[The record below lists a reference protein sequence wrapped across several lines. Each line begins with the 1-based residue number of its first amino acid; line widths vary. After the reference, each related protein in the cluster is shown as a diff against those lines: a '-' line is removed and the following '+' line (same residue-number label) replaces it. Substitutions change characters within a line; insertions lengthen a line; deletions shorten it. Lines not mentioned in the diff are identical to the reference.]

1 MLFNTSRSSLV
12 IDGFLHDFQT
22 VAKSPVLYFY
32 NTPGQDPEEILRNFV
47 RQLILAQ
54 SNPFESFDE
63 RFRGGSKLSASDCW
77 SRIKSFIRTQD
88 SLAIIIDAL
97 DNGSPDLRESSN
109 QRHMMPS
116 SHTFLALF
124 RDLIEVIKG
133 SPRPVKVFVSSQSTS
148 EGLRAAFRD
157 LKRDFTIQSF
167 EISTDD
173 QPMDDVIRVVKH
185 EVESWAPGELLPN
198 LVDPGATIRSK
209 VKTSIIEAISRKSQR
224 MFTWAILVLRR
235 RFRDNKE
242 LRTVED
248 VDNEL
253 KADQVPQRLEELYDA
268 IFDTFH
274 GSQSSPSSQKSGR
287 VIKILF
293 CAKKG
298 LSSSAFIEAAA
309 AATQSSFLGESHE
322 QSVHNLISS
331 CLGWVI
337 YDAERDMFRFQHPS
351 VEQYLHKKS
360 EHSDFGSQAHATMAE
375 ACLETVTRSISR
387 RNSFA
392 ERFGHGSDTDE
403 EERGRSPSRDASSVG
418 SSSQSRRRSNS
429 NGSTSSRA
437 SQRSESESRPRR
449 RTRSTESSDTESD
462 ENELKTRDLLR
473 VSATDSLTNDP
484 IQDFEE
490 YATLYWVSHYQAFTG
505 TAAENS
511 QLREYVENI
520 LIYGGRYM
528 QFSTISHP
536 TGYFHRWI
544 ESIQNFFSRRPLGFY
559 GQQVETEL
567 EHCLYPP
574 PSPFRVGCVYGLT
587 LIMKANADSDSS
599 DGDCNESVR
608 LSKRILAALKLSRRA
623 IEHMK
628 NEKNMTGLHLAS
640 KFGHVG
646 TVQYLGSMDS
656 AKGEIMV
663 VDKHGKTPLQYAV
676 ETATDTVLVKE
687 ILKIPGAGALR
698 TTSGVL
704 IAAMR
709 NTSCAQDL
717 VRLLLGGRA
726 DVYRRVKT
734 ETRNLAVAAISYPFA
749 TLGLVKHVTSTLKVD
764 RRLISAAASS
774 RTGREVEW
782 KRRRIIWEWLLEQWH
797 KLGYSEAELDS
808 VIDKSAA
815 NGDPELL
822 KCLRKRAVGRLPGK
836 DYQTFRLVLSQ
847 RRCLIELTDVMLHY
861 IENRASTAAL
871 FLRAALEHRFV
882 DVALVSK
889 LAQHVHTETVLGRL
903 QLKAIA
909 KNRRH
914 GAALLGNL
922 PKTFSITSDVPTS
935 QDALKVAVQEGNAE
949 VIKMFLEHL
958 KSLNMSLSEVEQL
971 IRGVVASPLDG
982 NYLQEYT
989 AIAPADLFSMSE
1001 APQSSWDGVIAE
1013 CLGVFLSKLPL
1024 CDGLIQPLA
1033 EEIALLR
1040 GRKTMEVLL
1049 DHPATQSQ
1057 NHPLRISRA
1066 MMLAA
1071 AKNKTFGFELLQF
1084 LPQRAAQGDMS
1095 QLGEVSVDDEIL
1107 RTVARHGDV
1116 RSLTLL
1122 LGSYPL
1128 DYYSKEFMSAAA
1140 GNTDSAVAEY
1150 VFRRLDPTMVGM
1162 DELEKAAAA
1171 SDPVFDCVLRHYDPG
1186 SQQGSVRLSA
1196 IIAERCRRSKSLIE
1210 AFRHGA
1216 AREPTSPKEC
1226 QQLVLAAVRNMH
1238 GVEMASF
1245 LLKRFQMTDMRI
1257 RMTEEMLKFAA
1268 RNRSAAPEMLRLLL
1282 GQCDDGWVE
1291 SIVTADVL
1299 VEAASNGCEAPEALR
1314 ILLLECKG
1322 TRKFAKGK
1330 DRDWIERS
1338 IGLNRDK
1345 AKEAR
1350 RVFRAYLKEEKRQ
1363 T

>member
-1 MLFNTSRSSLV
+1 MV

-63 RFRGGSKLSASDCW
+63 RFRGGAKLSASDCW
-77 SRIKSFIRTQD
+77 SRIESFIRTQD

-109 QRHMMPS
+109 QRHMIPS
-116 SHTFLALF
+116 SYTFLALF
-124 RDLIEVIKG
+124 RDLVEVMKR
-133 SPRPVKVFVSSQSTS
+133 SPRPVKVFVSSQCTS
-148 EGLRAAFRD
+148 VGLRTAFRD
-157 LKRDFTIQSF
+157 LKRDFTNQSF
-167 EISTDD
+167 EISTDN
-173 QPMDDVIRVVKH
+173 QPTDDVIRVVKH

-198 LVDPGATIRSK
+198 LVDPSATIRSK

-253 KADQVPQRLEELYDA
+253 KADQVPQKLEEFYDA

-309 AATQSSFLGESHE
+309 AATQSSFLGETHE

-337 YDAERDMFRFQHPS
+337 YDAERDIFRFQHPS

-375 ACLETVTRSISR
+375 ACLRIVIGSISR

-392 ERFGHGSDTDE
+392 EKVGRGPDMDE
-403 EERGRSPSRDASSVG
+403 DERGRSPSRVSSSRG
-418 SSSQSRRRSNS
+418 SSSQSRRRRNS

-449 RTRSTESSDTESD
+449 RTRSIESSDTKSD
-462 ENELKTRDLLR
+462 DDETKAINPVRG
-473 VSATDSLTNDP
+473 SATGSTTNDP

-490 YATLYWVSHYQAFTG
+490 YATLYWVSHYQACTG

-520 LIYGGRYM
+520 LIYGGGHM
-528 QFSTISHP
+528 QYSTMSRPI
-536 TGYFHRWI
+536 GYFHRWI

-587 LIMKANADSDSS
+587 LIVDANADNDSPGSDSGSSDSDSDSS
-599 DGDCNESVR
+599 DSDRDGSVR
-608 LSKRILAALKLSRRA
+608 LSLSRRFA
-623 IEHMK
+623 HLID
-628 NEKNMTGLHLAS
+628 EKNMTGLHLAS

-646 TVQYLGSMDS
+646 TVQYLGRMDS
-656 AKGEIMV
+656 ARREILG
-663 VDKHGKTPLQYAV
+663 VDKHDKTPLQYAV
-676 ETATDTVLVKE
+676 EAATDTVLVKE
-687 ILKIPGAGALR
+687 ILKIPGAKTLR

-717 VRLLLGGRA
+717 VRLFLGGRA
-726 DVYRRVKT
+726 HVYHRVKT
-734 ETRNLAVAAISYPFA
+734 KTRNLAVAAISYPFA
-749 TLGLVKHVTSTLKVD
+749 TLDLVKHVTSTRMVD
-764 RRLISAAASS
+764 RRLICAAASS
-774 RTGREVEW
+774 STGREVEW
-782 KRRRIIWEWLLEQWH
+782 KRREKIWEWLLNQWYN
-797 KLGYSEAELDS
+797 LGYSEAELDS
-808 VIDKSAA
+808 AIDKSAA
-815 NGDPELL
+815 NGDSELL
-822 KCLRKRAVGRLPGK
+822 RCLRKRAVGRPPGK
-836 DYQTFRLVLSQ
+836 DCQTYRLVLSQ
-847 RRCLIELTDVMLHY
+847 RRCLLELTKVMLHY
-861 IENRASTAAL
+861 VDDREFTAAWC
-871 FLRAALEHRFV
+871 LRAALEHRFV
-882 DVALVSK
+882 DVALISE
-889 LAQHVHTETVLGRL
+889 LAQHVNTGAVLGRL
-903 QLKAIA
+903 HLRAIA

-922 PKTFSITSDVPTS
+922 PKTFYITSDVPTS
-935 QDALKVAVQEGNAE
+935 QYALKVAVREGNAE
-949 VIKMFLEHL
+949 FIKMFLGHL
-958 KSLNMSLSEVEQL
+958 ERLYMTVSEVEQL
-971 IRGVVASPLDG
+971 IREVVASPLDG
-982 NYLQEYT
+982 NYLQEYA
-989 AIAPADLFSMSE
+989 AIAPADLLSMSE

-1024 CDGLIQPLA
+1024 FDVLIQPLA

-1040 GRKTMEVLL
+1040 GRKTMELL
-1049 DHPATQSQ
+1049 FQ

-1084 LPQRAAQGDMS
+1084 LPQRAAQGDVS

-1107 RTVARHGDV
+1107 RTVARHGDI
-1116 RSLTLL
+1116 RSLVFL

-1128 DYYSKEFMSAAA
+1128 DHYSKRFISAAA
-1140 GNTDSAVAEY
+1140 ENTDSAVAEY
-1150 VFRRLDPTMVGM
+1150 VFRRLPPTMVGIY
-1162 DELEKAAAA
+1162 ELEKAAAT
-1171 SDPVFDCVLRHYDPG
+1171 SDSVFDCVLRHYDTG
-1186 SQQGSVRLSA
+1186 SRKRSALLSA

-1210 AFRHGA
+1210 AFRRGV
-1216 AREPTSPKEC
+1216 AREPTSPEEC
-1226 QQLVLAAVRNMH
+1226 QQLVLAAVKNIH

-1245 LLKRFQMTDMRI
+1245 LLKRFQMTDKRI
-1257 RMTEEMLKFAA
+1257 RMTEGMLKVAA
-1268 RNRSAAPEMLRLLL
+1268 RNPSAAPEMLRLLL

-1299 VEAASNGCEAPEALR
+1299 VEAASNGREAPEALR

-1322 TRKFAKGK
+1322 TRKFASGWEK
-1330 DRDWIERS
+1330 DLIERS

-1363 T
+1363 A